1 MPPSAGPPTP
11 LPTSAETP
19 VAAIRWPHDAITF
32 EASTGDRLGSPTSVM
47 AVAAP
52 HGKPRK
58 IELPGPE
65 MTYAGQ
71 VSWSRDGSR
80 LAFIAGRAR
89 HVSGFA
95 GNGDLFVMRADGTH
109 LKRLTS
115 GASVSAPSWSPDRS
129 KIVAVRNQG
138 TELIVL
144 RATGGDLQVVSSGRG
159 YYQVPAWSPDG
170 RWIAVQSAPV
180 GSLDVESL
188 YLLHPD
194 GSDLH
199 QIPGSSLSEG
209 YPAWSPDG
217 ARLAYREGERVWV
230 MNADG
235 SDRTQLTHCH
245 LPCVAD
251 FGPAWSPDGHR
262 IAFTRQE
269 AGGGA
274 TRIYVMDLRTG
285 RIRGLTPNLQWA
297 SGPSWRPS

>member
-1 MPPSAGPPTP
+1 MVVSAGN
-11 LPTSAETP
+11 
-19 VAAIRWPHDAITF
+19 
-32 EASTGDRLGSPTSVM
+32 
-47 AVAAP
+47 
-52 HGKPRK
+52 GKPRQ

-65 MTYAGQ
+65 TTYVGQ

-95 GNGDLFVMRADGTH
+95 GDGDLFVMRADGTH

-115 GASVSAPSWSPDRS
+115 GASVSAPSWSPDHS

-138 TELIVL
+138 TELVVL
-144 RATGGDLQVVSSGRG
+144 SATGDGLHVISSRRG

-180 GSLDVESL
+180 GMLDWESL
-188 YLLHPD
+188 YLIHPD
-194 GSDLH
+194 GSHLH

-209 YPAWSPDG
+209 YPSWSPDG
-217 ARLAYREGERVWV
+217 ARLAYRDGERVWV

-235 SDRTQLTHCH
+235 THRTQLTHCH

-251 FGPAWSPDGHR
+251 FAPAWSPDGR
-262 IAFTRQE
+262 QIAFTRQE

-274 TRIYVMDLRTG
+274 TRIYVMDLGTG
-285 RIRGLTPNLQWA
+285 RVRGLTPDLQWA
-297 SGPSWRPS
+297 GGASWRPTS